1 LAAFARIFLRHW
13 ACATKQVRFLK
24 GSISFLKN
32 LISLI
37 LAAFFLQ
44 TTILAQTP
52 IVETSATKTV
62 QVAQSIADIA
72 VPAKPS
78 RRELK
83 IPAGTTLEIEVAY
96 NVISS
101 NVRKYDFLSFRV
113 LIPVKVDGVT
123 LIEKD
128 ALVTGRVVEAK
139 RGGRWGKSGK
149 LAWIMLDVVAV
160 DLSRVPVQPNQELPG
175 GDSRIS
181 GISHGGEVAAKAAI
195 MSAIFFPLAPV
206 AIIGGA
212 FKRGED
218 AILPQGKR
226 FVVYVQKET
235 VVSVPS
241 NND

>member
-1 LAAFARIFLRHW
+1 MR
-13 ACATKQVRFLK
+13 KP
-24 GSISFLKN
+24 
-32 LISLI
+32 ISLV
-37 LAAFFLQ
+37 LVAFLLPA
-44 TTILAQTP
+44 TILAQSA
-52 IVETSATKTV
+52 VGETSATKSI
-62 QVAQSIADIA
+62 QEAQPIADTSA
-72 VPAKPS
+72 PVKPA

-96 NVISS
+96 TVLSS

-149 LAWIMLDVVAV
+149 LSWVMLDVVAV

-175 GDSRIS
+175 GSDRIS
-181 GISHGGEVAAKAAI
+181 GISHGGEVAARAAI

-206 AIIGGA
+206 AIISGA

-235 VVSVPS
+235 VVSLPA
-241 NND
+241 NDD

>member
-1 LAAFARIFLRHW
+1 LR
-13 ACATKQVRFLK
+13 KP
-24 GSISFLKN
+24 
-32 LISLI
+32 ISLV
-37 LAAFFLQ
+37 LVAFLLPA
-44 TTILAQTP
+44 TILAQSA
-52 IVETSATKTV
+52 VGETSATKSI
-62 QVAQSIADIA
+62 QEAQPIADTSA
-72 VPAKPS
+72 PVKPA

-96 NVISS
+96 TVLSS

-149 LAWIMLDVVAV
+149 LSWVMLDVVAV

-175 GDSRIS
+175 GSDRIS
-181 GISHGGEVAAKAAI
+181 GISHGGEVAARAAI

-206 AIIGGA
+206 AIISGA

-235 VVSVPS
+235 VVSLPA
-241 NND
+241 NDD

>member
-1 LAAFARIFLRHW
+1 M
-13 ACATKQVRFLK
+13 
-24 GSISFLKN
+24 KN
-32 LISLI
+32 LISL
-37 LAAFFLQ
+37 LLTAFFL
-44 TTILAQTP
+44 
-52 IVETSATKTV
+52 SATIF
-62 QVAQSIADIA
+62 AQSPSAPADATKSVQEAQPIADTTA
-72 VPAKPS
+72 PAKS
-78 RRELK
+78 ALRELK

-96 NVISS
+96 TVFSS

-113 LIPVKVDGVT
+113 LIPVRVDGVT

-128 ALVTGRVVEAK
+128 ALVTGRVIEAK

-149 LAWIMLDVVAV
+149 LSWTMLDVVAV

-175 GDSRIS
+175 GPDHIS
-181 GISHGGEVAAKAAI
+181 GISHGGEVAARAAM
-195 MSAIFFPLAPV
+195 MSVFFPLAPI

-235 VVSVPS
+235 TVSVPS
-241 NND
+241 NDD

>member
-1 LAAFARIFLRHW
+1 
-13 ACATKQVRFLK
+13 
-24 GSISFLKN
+24 LKN
-32 LISLI
+32 LISLL
-37 LAAFFLQ
+37 LAAFLLQ
-44 TTILAQTP
+44 STILAQSP
-52 IVETSATKTV
+52 VVETSATKSV
-62 QVAQSIADIA
+62 QETQPITYTTA
-72 VPAKPS
+72 PAKPAT
-78 RRELK
+78 RELK

-96 NVISS
+96 TVFSS

-113 LIPVKVDGVT
+113 LIPVRVDGVT

-128 ALVTGRVVEAK
+128 ALVTGRVIEAK

-149 LAWIMLDVVAV
+149 LSWVMLDVVAV

-175 GDSRIS
+175 GSDHIS
-181 GISHGGEVAAKAAI
+181 GISHGGEVAARAAM
-195 MSAIFFPLAPV
+195 MSVFFPLAPI

-218 AILPQGKR
+218 AVLPQGKR

-241 NND
+241 NNN